1 VWDLAAVIGTHS
13 HASTS
18 RPCRRNAPLS
28 RPRRDRSI
36 GDQLTA
42 ATEMTIFP
50 RGPSGP
56 QHMNQATDD
65 ALISALRNVAFSDV
79 GADPT
84 HQTPRS
90 LTPQNAEHR
99 VDVEANTPLGS
110 GQNPSCSYST
120 PIATLLPFH
129 RIRDRAAARQDRS
142 K

>member
-1 VWDLAAVIGTHS
+1 
-13 HASTS
+13 
-18 RPCRRNAPLS
+18 
-28 RPRRDRSI
+28 
-36 GDQLTA
+36 
-42 ATEMTIFP
+42 
-50 RGPSGP
+50 
-56 QHMNQATDD
+56 MNQATDD

>member
-84 HQTPRS
+84 HQTLAHSR
-90 LTPQNAEHR
+90 LKTP
-99 VDVEANTPLGS
+99 NTGWMSSQHAAWFRP
-110 GQNPSCSYST
+110 QNPSCSYST